1 MMQAITPD
9 IFYTPLALRG
19 TKIEIE
25 PNLVRYF
32 QNKFEQWSVIHSGT
46 LTDRVVF
53 YKNSPCWNQPHNKP
67 MKSLMG
73 SENEIPTT

>member
-1 MMQAITPD
+1 MSHKRFWMMQAITPD
-9 IFYTPLALRG
+9 IFNTPLALRG

-32 QNKFEQWSVIHSGT
+32 QNKFEQSGQWSVIHSGT

-53 YKNSPCWNQPHNKP
+53 YKNSPC
-67 MKSLMG
+67 
-73 SENEIPTT
+73 